1 MSNTLDDH
9 QEESLQTL
17 QEEDYAP
24 PRPSGCRNV
33 AMGCGCAM
41 GVLLLILTGLG
52 VWIFLNWK
60 QLAADFTKQVAADAV
75 AKSSLP
81 AEDKARVLKRINQL
95 ADDFQTEKVSF
106 EQLKQVFQKVAES
119 PLLPLGMVMAA
130 DEKYLKPSGLS
141 NDEKDEGR
149 RTLQRL
155 ARGAFEKRIPQNDTQ
170 EVMKLVMER
179 QPDGSERL
187 KQQLTDDELKA
198 FLEKAKEKADAASV
212 PDEAFEV
219 NIADELEKAIDQV
232 LKP

>member
-1 MSNTLDDH
+1 
-9 QEESLQTL
+9 
-17 QEEDYAP
+17 
-24 PRPSGCRNV
+24 CRNV

-60 QLAADFTKQVAADAV
+60 PLAADFTKQVAADAV
-75 AKSSLP
+75 ARSSLP
-81 AEDKARVLKRINQL
+81 ADDKARVLKRINQL
-95 ADDFQTEKVSF
+95 ADDFKTEKVSF
-106 EQLKQVFQKVAES
+106 EQLKQVIKKIAES

-155 ARGAFEKRIPQNDTQ
+155 ARGAFEKSIPQNDTQ
-170 EVMKLVMER
+170 QVMKLVMEP
-179 QPDGSERL
+179 QPGGGNERL
-187 KQQLTDDELKA
+187 KERLTDDELKA
-198 FLEKAKEKADAASV
+198 FLAKAKEKADAASV